1 MSAPVPVQTDDR
13 LNDARLYAPPW
24 ARERPLPAAGQ
35 PQLISSPPVASEP
48 ETPQPGAAPAEPQ
61 PAWAPRMPRG
71 VGGPNLDC
79 PPDFLRPE
87 FGGDI
92 AMRALRRRL
101 ALEPDIVPQPP
112 VMLARDPGLPWM
124 SRLGF
129 VFMAAGIAGFGI
141 AFMATTE
148 SQRLAGAEHSQIA
161 VASSDH
167 AVVPA
172 RSEPARLVVE
182 DGKISSNEP
191 LPLGVSLHGAAGGEF
206 VMLAGLAPGTRLTAG
221 APVGSKGWRVM
232 ARDLGSVLAHAPR
245 DYVGAMDAAIDLRSP
260 GDTLLDSQVVRLEWV
275 SKTPIKTPHMAASS
289 VPAARPPLRRLEPD
303 EIARL
308 VQRGQQL
315 LRTGDIASARLAL
328 RRAAE
333 AGNAEAALTLGTT
346 FDPATL
352 REIGVLGFAPN
363 AGQARQWYQKAAEL
377 GSSEAPRRLDRL
389 QD

>member
-1 MSAPVPVQTDDR
+1 MSAPVPVQSDDR

-24 ARERPLPAAGQ
+24 ARERPLPAAAQ
-35 PQLISSPPVASEP
+35 PRSISSPPVASEP
-48 ETPQPGAAPAEPQ
+48 EMPLPGAAPEDRQ
-61 PAWAPRMPRG
+61 PTWAPRMPKG

-79 PPDFLRPE
+79 PPEFLRPE

-101 ALEPDIVPQPP
+101 ALEADIVPQPP

-148 SQRLAGAEHSQIA
+148 SQRLAGAGHSR
-161 VASSDH
+161 
-167 AVVPA
+167 AVVESSGKTAPA
-172 RSEPARLVVE
+172 GRGQPARLVVE

-191 LPLGVSLHGAAGGEF
+191 LPLGVSLQGASGGEF
-206 VMLAGLAPGTRLTAG
+206 VMLAGLAPGTRFTAG

-275 SKTPIKTPHMAASS
+275 SKTPYSPNVATPLI
-289 VPAARPPLRRLEPD
+289 PAARPGLRRLEPD

-308 VQRGQQL
+308 VQRGRQL
-315 LRTGDIASARLAL
+315 LQTGDIASARLAL

-333 AGNAEAALTLGTT
+333 ASNAEAALALGTT

-352 REIGVLGFAPN
+352 RDIGVLGFASN

-377 GSSEAPRRLDRL
+377 GSIEASRRLDRL
-389 QD
+389 QE